1 MMRQYE
7 LVERVISYDPG
18 ADETLLNRAYV
29 YAMKAH
35 GSQTRAS
42 GAPYFSHPLEVAA
55 ILTELK
61 LDDATIIAALL
72 HDVIED
78 TETTK
83 AEIDELFGA
92 EIGAL
97 VDGLTKIKRLD
108 LVSKEAAQAENLRKL
123 LLAISNDI
131 RVLLVKLA
139 DRLHNMRTLE
149 FVPEDKRKRIAQET
163 MDIYAPLAG
172 RMGIQEMREELE
184 DLSFEVLN
192 SDARETI
199 RQRLETLRMESG
211 GIIEEIEVALIDRLS
226 AHIEGVLVK
235 GREKRAFSIWRKMDR
250 KQISL
255 GQLSDIYGFR
265 VIVNSIDDCY
275 RALGLVHQ
283 TWRVVPGRFKDYIS
297 TPKQNDYRSIHTT
310 VVGPHH
316 KRVEL
321 QIRTREMHDVAERGV
336 AAHALYKDLSNG
348 KTESV
353 KSNGHSGAVPLS
365 KESNAYRW
373 LRRMVDLLAEGDSPQ
388 EFLEHTKLELFHDQV
403 FCFTPKGYLIALP
416 RGATPIDFAYAVH
429 TDVGNSCVGCRI
441 NGRHA
446 PLISE
451 LENGDE
457 VEIIR
462 SEAQVPPAAWENFA
476 ITGKARA
483 AIRRATREAV
493 RHQYTGLG
501 KEILERSIKKTK
513 QPIDLEDI
521 ESAVPRLG
529 LKHIDDLYAGIGRG
543 EFEIS
548 EVFRALNG
556 GVDPAAPGAKKK
568 GVGGRLLSLSNL
580 SKAIRLPGSMG
591 KREPDAAIPVRGL
604 NRDLPIQMAPGEGAV
619 PGDRI
624 VGILT
629 PGSGITIYPI
639 HSKALKEFDDQSERW
654 VDLAWDVGDDPS
666 QRFATRISVMVLNEV
681 GALAQ
686 VALVISENEG
696 NIANLSMVTRAADF
710 YEMHIE
716 LEVADAKHLS
726 QIMTAL
732 KARSIVGRVS
742 RITG

>member
-7 LVERVISYDPG
+7 LVERVTSYDPG

-78 TETTK
+78 TEATR
-83 AEIDELFGA
+83 AEIDELFGS

-192 SDARETI
+192 PDARDTI
-199 RQRLETLRMESG
+199 MQRLETLRRESG
-211 GIIEEIEVALIDRLS
+211 SIIEEIEVALIERLNE
-226 AHIEGVLVK
+226 HIDGVVVK

-265 VIVNSIDDCY
+265 VIVGSIDDCY

-283 TWRVVPGRFKDYIS
+283 SWRVVPGRFKDYIS

-321 QIRTREMHDVAERGV
+321 QIRTSEMHDVAERGV
-336 AAHALYKDLSNG
+336 AAHALYKDISNG
-348 KTESV
+348 NPEDAR
-353 KSNGHSGAVPLS
+353 SNGQAGAVPLS

-462 SEAQVPPAAWENFA
+462 SEAQVPPAAWESFA

-493 RHQYTGLG
+493 RHQYAGLG
-501 KEILERSIKKTK
+501 KEILERSFKKAK
-513 QPIDLEDI
+513 QTFDADSI
-521 ESAVPRLG
+521 EGVVPRFG
-529 LKHIDDLYAGIGRG
+529 LKHVEDLYAGIGRG
-543 EFEIS
+543 EFGIS
-548 EVFRALNG
+548 DVLKALNG
-556 GVDPAAPGAKKK
+556 GADPVVQVWKN
-568 GVGGRLLSLSNL
+568 V
-580 SKAIRLPGSMG
+580 
-591 KREPDAAIPVRGL
+591 
-604 NRDLPIQMAPGEGAV
+604 
-619 PGDRI
+619 
-624 VGILT
+624 
-629 PGSGITIYPI
+629 
-639 HSKALKEFDDQSERW
+639 
-654 VDLAWDVGDDPS
+654 
-666 QRFATRISVMVLNEV
+666 VL
-681 GALAQ
+681 
-686 VALVISENEG
+686 
-696 NIANLSMVTRAADF
+696 RAGF
-710 YEMHIE
+710 
-716 LEVADAKHLS
+716 
-726 QIMTAL
+726 
-732 KARSIVGRVS
+732 
-742 RITG
+742 